1 MKRLWFAAV
10 FLIIAL
16 CTCSYEQ
23 YVVKCTY
30 NEINGVIDKALATDN
45 SDEKIKYCNEIIDKW
60 DNYFRKVTLVTDHS
74 IVQSADIS
82 FGTLSAL
89 AEEESES
96 IDETLIESKSELK
109 QIYDSSR
116 INLSNIF

>member
-10 FLIIAL
+10 FLIIVF

-30 NEINGVIDKALATDN
+30 NEINEVIDKALATDN

-74 IVQSADIS
+74 IVQSADVS

>member
-1 MKRLWFAAV
+1 MLRRLFEDAFWQETGRMNIPFSPPD
-10 FLIIAL
+10 I
-16 CTCSYEQ
+16 SER
-23 YVVKCTY
+23 
-30 NEINGVIDKALATDN
+30 EINEVIDKALATDN

>member
-1 MKRLWFAAV
+1 MKRLWSAAV

-16 CTCSYEQ
+16 CTRSYEQ

-30 NEINGVIDKALATDN
+30 NEINEVIDKALATDN

>member
-10 FLIIAL
+10 FLIISL

-30 NEINGVIDKALATDN
+30 NEINEVIDKALATDN

>member
-10 FLIIAL
+10 FFFFSL

-30 NEINGVIDKALATDN
+30 NEINEVIDKALATDN